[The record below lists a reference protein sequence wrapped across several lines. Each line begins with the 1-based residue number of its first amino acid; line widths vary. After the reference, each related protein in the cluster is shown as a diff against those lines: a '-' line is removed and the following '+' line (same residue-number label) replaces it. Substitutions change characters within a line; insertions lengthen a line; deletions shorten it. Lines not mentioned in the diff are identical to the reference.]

1 MIYLVF
7 KAATLRG
14 AMSPLFLVGYLSG
27 FSALWMTHMPAF
39 AAETAPN
46 VVAKPAA
53 TTPAASPAQIAEYQ
67 KQLAAYNQAQQ
78 QFHDETAAYWTS
90 ISQKR
95 ASRNAKRRAGQAIVL
110 DDYVLT
116 QPPAY
121 TGPPAPVNPAPSTQ
135 PQKSAAPAVYIP
147 VVADFLKGAADKFKF
162 VPRKPPSE
170 IAFKKAYASVASP
183 AGILKDQAV
192 RIYGFEAGGNGTYDV
207 QAGLEYNRPGAHAIS
222 TALGYNQLLSA
233 NSVELLAE
241 QGDLFVKSLT
251 DKAAPLAGAQ
261 RAALT
266 AKIQIVQQM
275 IIVCKS
281 VPDEWDEHVKLGN
294 TPEGLGVH
302 ALNLDIDVGP
312 LLQTQKL
319 LNSIIYARHKGRAE
333 ALSAAALEMMNL
345 SGDGNGFDMITV
357 PDSWRAQVPTS
368 NFFQQSGYEDN
379 SVVIRNNVVSTLLAA
394 TNAKMDT
401 ESALPGAKDLAG
413 VF

>member
-1 MIYLVF
+1 MIQLVF
-7 KAATLRG
+7 NAANLRS
-14 AMSPLFLVGYLSG
+14 AILAFFLFGYLSG
-27 FSALWMTHMPAF
+27 LAALWMTDVPAF
-39 AAETAPN
+39 AAETTPST
-46 VVAKPAA
+46 VANPSA
-53 TTPAASPAQIAEYQ
+53 TTPAASSAQIAEYQ

-78 QFHDETAAYWTS
+78 QFHDDMAAYWTS

-95 ASRNAKRRAGQAIVL
+95 AARNAKRRNGQAIVL

-116 QPPAY
+116 QPPVY
-121 TGPPAPVNPAPSTQ
+121 TGPPAPVNPAAPNQ
-135 PQKSAAPAVYIP
+135 PPKPPAPAIYIP

-162 VPRKPPSE
+162 VPRKPLSE

-251 DKAAPLAGAQ
+251 DKAASLPGAQ

-281 VPDEWDEHVKLGN
+281 VPDEWSEHVKLGN
-294 TPEGLGVH
+294 APEGLGVH
-302 ALNLDIDVGP
+302 ALNLDTDVGP

-319 LNSIIYARHKGRAE
+319 LNSIIYARRKGRTG
-333 ALSAAALEMMNL
+333 ALSAAELEMMNL
-345 SGDGNGFDMITV
+345 SGDGNGFDMITI

-379 SVVIRNNVVSTLLAA
+379 TVVIKNNVVSTLLAA

-401 ESALPGAKDLAG
+401 ESALPGAKDLAAA
-413 VF
+413 F